1 MENAQLISLSRQIA
15 LQRQMDVL
23 ANNMANVNT
32 SGYKSLDILFEE
44 YLMPTARHKDFK
56 ALDQQ
61 LSYTQDWAT
70 ISDFGQGSIE
80 QTGNELD
87 MAIQGQGFFVIQT
100 PAGER
105 YTRDGSFQINERGE
119 LVTSEGHNV
128 LADGGFVTFG
138 PEETGITVTKDG
150 RVASS
155 AGAKGILRIAE
166 FENPQNLTREG
177 DTIFAGENPI
187 FDNDSRVIHMAVE
200 QSNVSGV
207 AEMTEMIRVTRAY
220 SSIAN
225 LQQRQDE
232 LRRDAIKKLGNLNA

>member
-15 LQRQMDVL
+15 LRRQMDVI

-32 SGYKSLDILFEE
+32 SGYKNVDILFEE
-44 YLMPTARHKDFK
+44 YLMPTARHKDFA
-56 ALDQQ
+56 ALDQK

-70 ISDFGQGSIE
+70 ISDFGAGSIQ

-87 MAIQGQGFFVIQT
+87 MAIQGEGFFVIQT
-100 PAGER
+100 PDGER
-105 YTRDGSFQINERGE
+105 YTRDGSFQLNQRGE

-138 PEETGITVTKDG
+138 PEETGIMVSKDG
-150 RVASS
+150 RVTSS

-166 FENPQNLTREG
+166 FDNPQDLKREG
-177 DTIFAGENPI
+177 DTMFSGEDPI
-187 FDNDSRVIHMAVE
+187 FDNSSLVVHMAIE
-200 QSNVSGV
+200 RSNVSGV
-207 AEMTEMIRVTRAY
+207 SEMTEMIRVTQAY
-220 SSIAN
+220 TSISN
-225 LQQRQDE
+225 LQKRQDE